1 MPTGLPPLSPLFPKV
16 TPKSCLKGFPACHRN
31 HSGTHSIDVVSNCS
45 CGQWFRLSC
54 LTMELC
60 IHQEKS
66 HMSPCHKGTLWTETN
81 HIPYTQNHFHLGIS
95 TPQHNTHSHIIYIY
109 IHYITLY
116 THLNTWL
123 YKLDIL
129 QASVCPNAKKNG
141 ISHDIPTF
149 SLPFLSSKWPLRNV
163 AIRPCPRPWH
173 SCSPSPPAQRKGC
186 WWITLK
192 RKK

>member
-109 IHYITLY
+109 TLY
-116 THLNTWL
+116 YTIYTPQHMT
-123 YKLDIL
+123 L
-129 QASVCPNAKKNG
+129 QAWYTTS
-141 ISHDIPTF
+141 F
-149 SLPFLSSKWPLRNV
+149 SLPKCQKKRDIPWYPHLFPTFLIIQV
-163 AIRPCPRPWH
+163 TTEE
-173 SCSPSPPAQRKGC
+173 CSDSTMSETLTLLFTVTSGAAQRV
-186 WWITLK
+186 LVDHP
-192 RKK
+192 

>member
-109 IHYITLY
+109 IILHYIHTS
-116 THLNTWL
+116 THDFTSLIY
-123 YKLDIL
+123 YKL
-129 QASVCPNAKKNG
+129 QFAQMPKKTG
-141 ISHDIPTF
+141 YPMI
-149 SLPFLSSKWPLRNV
+149 
-163 AIRPCPRPWH
+163 
-173 SCSPSPPAQRKGC
+173 SPPFPYLSYHPSDHWGM
-186 WWITLK
+186 
-192 RKK
+192 